1 MTRNRV
7 KYIGGLL
14 GVALVLTV
22 VALVA
27 TGGSSSSAE
36 GGTQQINHS
45 ASSAAAA
52 GPDPVA
58 EGNGEENAAE
68 VATAVYPNGHDSDE
82 LSISG
87 AHPVKP
93 CLLVTRS
100 QAREIL
106 GGKVKMA
113 ERLQGPTCV
122 YSANGR
128 EVSMIVEDVSM
139 KALVAGARKSQNVT
153 AAGHHGYCLQYETSS
168 VVFAVGGGRVLQVT
182 GACQAG
188 VRFATLAIPNVY
200 Y

>member
-1 MTRNRV
+1 MKRNRL

-14 GVALVLTV
+14 AIAAALIV

-27 TGGSSSSAE
+27 TGGGSSAQ
-36 GGTQQINHS
+36 GGTKAIDDS
-45 ASSAAAA
+45 ASNAA

-58 EGNGEENAAE
+58 QGNGEGSAAE
-68 VATAVYPNGHDSDE
+68 VATAVYPNGHDTDE
-82 LSISG
+82 LSVSG
-87 AHPVKP
+87 AHAVKP

-106 GGKVKMA
+106 GGTVKMA

-122 YSANGR
+122 YSSGGR
-128 EVSMIVEDVSM
+128 EVSMIVEDVPL
-139 KALVAGARKSQNVT
+139 KALVSGARKSHKVT
-153 AAGHHGYCLQYETSS
+153 AVGHSGYCLQYETSS

-188 VRFATLAIPNVY
+188 VRFAVLAIPNVY

>member
-1 MTRNRV
+1 MKRNRL
-7 KYIGGLL
+7 KYIAGLL
-14 GVALVLTV
+14 GVAAVLII

-27 TGGSSSSAE
+27 TGGSDSSAE
-36 GGTQQINHS
+36 GGTKANGHS
-45 ASSAAAA
+45 VSNAP

-58 EGNGEENAAE
+58 QGNGEGSAAE
-68 VATAVYPNGHDSDE
+68 VATAVYPNGHDTDE
-82 LSISG
+82 LSVSG
-87 AHPVKP
+87 AHAVKP

-122 YSANGR
+122 YSSGGR
-128 EVSMIVEDVSM
+128 EVSMIVENVPL
-139 KALVAGARKSQNVT
+139 KALVSGARKSQKVT
-153 AAGHHGYCLQYETSS
+153 AAGHSGYCLQYETSS
-168 VVFAVGGGRVLQVT
+168 VVFAVGGGRVLQVS

>member
-1 MTRNRV
+1 MKRNRL
-7 KYIGGLL
+7 KYISGLL
-14 GVALVLTV
+14 AIAAALIV

-27 TGGSSSSAE
+27 TGGGSSAE
-36 GGTQQINHS
+36 GGTRAIDDS
-45 ASSAAAA
+45 ASNAAA

-58 EGNGEENAAE
+58 QGNGEGSAAE
-68 VATAVYPNGHDSDE
+68 VATAVYPNGHDTDE
-82 LSISG
+82 LSVSG
-87 AHPVKP
+87 AHAVKP

-106 GGKVKMA
+106 GGPVKMA

-122 YSANGR
+122 YSSGGR
-128 EVSMIVEDVSM
+128 EVSMIVEDVPL
-139 KALVAGARKSQNVT
+139 KALVSGARKSRKVT
-153 AAGHHGYCLQYETSS
+153 AAGHSGYCLQYETSS

-188 VRFATLAIPNVY
+188 VRFAMLAIPNVY